1 MKASELF
8 DRDYTEDLRSEIITL
23 LTAASAQGYDE
34 IDTHNL
40 VLDLEEQGFAV
51 DEESLLDILDELDV
65 VSTATPE
72 KITIATSD
80 ADAMVGDDARDIEA
94 DRVDNM
100 AQSQATKNLGKDIG
114 EDIARMRSLAGIRN
128 G

>member
-114 EDIARMRSLAGIRN
+114 EDIARMRSLAGMRN